1 MKRKRVL
8 AVTAALWLLAQM
20 PMSSGARAEEP
31 NVAADVSAGAV
42 SAIATIV
49 ALPVK
54 LAACVTTVAL
64 GGALY
69 GLTMGTSELI
79 RQELVAGTNYTCGG
93 KFYITPQEIK
103 QFAREPERRR

>member
-8 AVTAALWLLAQM
+8 AVSVALWLLGQM
-20 PMSSGARAEEP
+20 AISSGARAEEP
-31 NVAADVSAGAV
+31 NLAADVSAGAV

-49 ALPVK
+49 AVPVK
-54 LAACVTTVAL
+54 LAACVMTVAL
-64 GGALY
+64 GGAVY
-69 GLTMGTSELI
+69 GLTLGTSEFI

>member
-1 MKRKRVL
+1 MKRKRVV
-8 AVTAALWLLAQM
+8 AVTAAVWLLAQM
-20 PMSSGARAEEP
+20 VISSGAKAEEP
-31 NVAADVSAGAV
+31 SLAADVSAGAV
-42 SAIATIV
+42 SAIATIF

-64 GGALY
+64 GGAVY
-69 GLTMGTSELI
+69 GLTMGTSEII

-103 QFAREPERRR
+103 QFARESERRR

>member
-8 AVTAALWLLAQM
+8 AATAALWLLAQM
-20 PMSSGARAEEP
+20 AMSSGARAEEP
-31 NVAADVSAGAV
+31 SFAADVSAGAV
-42 SAIATIV
+42 SAIATIF

-64 GGALY
+64 GGAVY

-93 KFYITPQEIK
+93 KFYITPQEVK
-103 QFAREPERRR
+103 QLVSEPERQR

>member
-20 PMSSGARAEEP
+20 AISSSARAEEP
-31 NVAADVSAGAV
+31 SLAADVSAGVV
-42 SAIATIV
+42 SAIATIF

-54 LAACVTTVAL
+54 LTACVTTVAL
-64 GGALY
+64 GGAVY
-69 GLTMGTSELI
+69 GLTMGTSEI
-79 RQELVAGTNYTCGG
+79 IQQELVAGTNYTCGG

-103 QFAREPERRR
+103 QFARDPERRR